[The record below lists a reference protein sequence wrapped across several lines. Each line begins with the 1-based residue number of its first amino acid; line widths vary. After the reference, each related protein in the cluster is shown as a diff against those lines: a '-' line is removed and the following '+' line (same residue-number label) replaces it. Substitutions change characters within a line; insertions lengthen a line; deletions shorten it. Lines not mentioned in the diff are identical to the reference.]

1 MLKSEYFILEKLY
14 NNCGIPVCVYDGEEC
29 LVHFPNKDEEA
40 GLFQYDRMFLHEV
53 CRVADA
59 KQLPTIYVEEMKIF
73 FGTYIDRKGYYH
85 IWGPAAL
92 ENLNQVQLTGY
103 KHKHHILEKEY
114 GILKSSHEILSNI
127 LTIAYFSY
135 KGEAVEETEI
145 LLEWKD
151 GEEKYAVGPADIE
164 KLQLEKS
171 EMNRIHNS
179 IEYENKFVGI
189 VESGDVDAM
198 KKLMQV
204 NSSDV
209 EGIGVVAENALK
221 QMEYLCVSSIMLVSR
236 AAIRG
241 GMNPEESHDLSD
253 LYLRKLEKCKTVEEL
268 GMVGAKMELDY
279 TERVRAARER
289 RKGNIYVERCK
300 DYIGVHLRQ
309 HFQIQELAE
318 DIGVN
323 RSYLSR
329 VFTEQEGMSIRDY
342 IARERC
348 RHAANMLCYTDYS
361 ISIIAEYFCFA
372 TQSHFGKQFKK
383 IYGMTPNEYR
393 KKKRYIE
400 SYKHIDR

>member
-1 MLKSEYFILEKLY
+1 MLETEYFILEKLH
-14 NNCGIPVCVYDGEEC
+14 NNCGIPVCVYKKEEKRIS
-29 LVHFPNKDEEA
+29 FPKEDERSS
-40 GLFQYDRMFLHEV
+40 LFQYDKEFLREV
-53 CRVADA
+53 CRAADQ
-59 KQLPTIYVEEMKIF
+59 KQIPIIFVEEMNVF
-73 FGTYIDRKGYYH
+73 FGVYREQKGQCH

-92 ENLNQVQLTGY
+92 EKLNQVQITAY
-103 KHKHHILEKEY
+103 KHRHHITDKEFT
-114 GILKSSHEILSNI
+114 IPKSSHDILANI
-127 LTIAYFSY
+127 MSIAFFSY
-135 KGEAVEETEI
+135 SGQAVDEADIPV
-145 LLEWKD
+145 EWKD
-151 GEEKYAVGPADIE
+151 DEEKYAVGPADIE

-189 VESGDVDAM
+189 VEDGDVAAM
-198 KKLMQV
+198 KRMMQI
-204 NSSDV
+204 NSMDV

-221 QMEYLCVSSIMLVSR
+221 QMEYLCVSSVMLVSR

-241 GMNPEESHDLSD
+241 GMNPEEAYDLSD
-253 LYLRKLEKCKTVEEL
+253 IYLRKLEKCKTVKEM
-268 GMVGAKMELDY
+268 GIVGAKMQLDY
-279 TERVRAARER
+279 TERVRAAKER
-289 RKGNIYVERCK
+289 RKGNIYVEKCK
-300 DYIGVHLRQ
+300 DYIGIHLRQ

-342 IARERC
+342 IAKERC
-348 RHAANMLCYTDYS
+348 SHAANMLCYTDYS

-393 KKKRYIE
+393 RDNRYIK
-400 SYKHIDR
+400 SYHSEEK